1 MINWKEI
8 QEGKIVEVT
17 EEEFDSFLNA
27 LPPKFFK
34 REVGLMNGQ
43 MVIASFGFC
52 EGMDRITAF
61 WRGRDQDKG
70 RYYAAD
76 TVLFSNGD

>member
-43 MVIASFGFC
+43 RVIASFGFC

-61 WRGRDQDKG
+61 WQDKG

>member
-34 REVGLMNGQ
+34 RDAGIQYGYSATSQSRRWCV
-43 MVIASFGFC
+43 A
-52 EGMDRITAF
+52 
-61 WRGRDQDKG
+61 
-70 RYYAAD
+70 
-76 TVLFSNGD
+76 